1 MYVYRCEIVKVI
13 DGDTLD
19 VIIDLGFNIK
29 MKERVRLL
37 GIDTPE
43 VFGQNAV
50 PSGNDASEFTKL
62 WVDVGQHI
70 KGHFELHSKKYDA
83 REKYGRVLGK
93 IKFVGD
99 NGVIKDLSEDLIDA
113 GHIKIRN

>member
-1 MYVYRCEIVKVI
+1 MYIYKCEIVKVI

-19 VIIDLGFNIK
+19 VLIDLGFNIK

-37 GIDTPE
+37 GVDTPE

-50 PSGNDASEFTKL
+50 PSGKEATEFTSL
-62 WVDVGQHI
+62 WVDIGQHT

-83 REKYGRVLGK
+83 REKYGRVLGE
-93 IKFVGD
+93 IKFVGESGMVSD
-99 NGVIKDLSEDLIDA
+99 LTKDLLDK
-113 GHIKIRN
+113 GHVKK